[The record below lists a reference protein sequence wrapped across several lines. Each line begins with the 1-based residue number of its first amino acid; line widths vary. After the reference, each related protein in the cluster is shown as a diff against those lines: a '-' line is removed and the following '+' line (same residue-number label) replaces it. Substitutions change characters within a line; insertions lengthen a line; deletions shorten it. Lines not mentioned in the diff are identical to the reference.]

1 MARIELEGDLKGNM
15 FPLSA
20 VACTLFAM
28 NRRLADHRIRTT
40 CRELLASGARLT
52 GRGLR
57 RELRDRFGAVGK
69 TARVFQIWREESA
82 AIQAPEVPADVA
94 QMSEK
99 LRGAETAAAAASAR
113 AERAELREEAHQTRW
128 AMEIDGLRQQLRAQ
142 PQYAAEIRRL
152 QDQVMRLTVELHAA
166 RRQLSQAE

>member
-1 MARIELEGDLKGNM
+1 M
-15 FPLSA
+15 FPLKS
-20 VACTLFAM
+20 VRCTLFAM
-28 NRRLADHRIRTT
+28 NRRLADHRIRST

-57 RELRDRFGAVGK
+57 RALRDRYGAVGQ

-82 AIQAPEVPADVA
+82 ASQAPAVPADVA
-94 QMSEK
+94 QMAER
-99 LRGAETAAAAASAR
+99 LHAAETAAATASAR

-166 RRQLSQAE
+166 RRLLAQPE

>member
-1 MARIELEGDLKGNM
+1 
-15 FPLSA
+15 
-20 VACTLFAM
+20 M
-28 NRRLADHRIRTT
+28 NRRLADHRIRST

-57 RELRDRFGAVGK
+57 RELRDRYGAVGK

-82 AIQAPEVPADVA
+82 ASQATPAVPADVA
-94 QMSEK
+94 QMAER
-99 LRGAETAAAAASAR
+99 LHAAETAAATASAR
-113 AERAELREEAHQTRW
+113 AERAEMREEAHQTRW

-166 RRQLSQAE
+166 RRQLAQPE

>member
-1 MARIELEGDLKGNM
+1 
-15 FPLSA
+15 
-20 VACTLFAM
+20 M
-28 NRRLADHRIRTT
+28 NRRLADHRIRST

-52 GRGLR
+52 GRRLR
-57 RELRDRFGAVGK
+57 RELRERYGAVGQ

-82 AIQAPEVPADVA
+82 ASQAPAVPPDVA
-94 QMSEK
+94 QMAER
-99 LRGAETAAAAASAR
+99 LHAAETAAAENKAR

-166 RRQLSQAE
+166 RRQLAQPE